1 MARIDLRKLNCT
13 VMSISNTTPN
23 LRIQMQYVM
32 EKNRLQNRH
41 CFLTCPPFQFVAR
54 VRHSWL
60 VASKFR
66 NRSWWNSKEDL
77 LPGVNQPKPTVLP
90 GLLAFSSWQT
100 LNAWGPGSGLW
111 MVPALALARHALA
124 SMCAATYCGINNN
137 SYDVQIR
144 SAELQGHVTKVRKTS
159 FLQPVYL
166 ILLDFFAVAS
176 SESPLF
182 GRTPSASAGQNHT
195 GTPPASQKHIKNQD
209 TTC

>member
-77 LPGVNQPKPTVLP
+77 LRGVNQPKPTQSLASTAAWFV
-90 GLLAFSSWQT
+90 GLLKLADFECLMSR
-100 LNAWGPGSGLW
+100 
-111 MVPALALARHALA
+111 VRALDGACLR
-124 SMCAATYCGINNN
+124 
-137 SYDVQIR
+137 
-144 SAELQGHVTKVRKTS
+144 
-159 FLQPVYL
+159 
-166 ILLDFFAVAS
+166 
-176 SESPLF
+176 F
-182 GRTPSASAGQNHT
+182 G
-195 GTPPASQKHIKNQD
+195 
-209 TTC
+209 TTCSGIDARSNILRH